1 MLHADFENVLKGVEE
16 RYRDNMNTMKTE
28 RKGKVPDTEM
38 INTHQDGVYTAPLL
52 MEISLTP

>member
-1 MLHADFENVLKGVEE
+1 MQTENVLKAVEE